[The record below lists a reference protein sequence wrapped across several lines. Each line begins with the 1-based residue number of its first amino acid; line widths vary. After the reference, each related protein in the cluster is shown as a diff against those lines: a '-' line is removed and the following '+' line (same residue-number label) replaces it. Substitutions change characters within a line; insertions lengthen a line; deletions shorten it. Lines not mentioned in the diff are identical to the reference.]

1 MAAFHLVWIAWPCL
15 LYPRLTAALGA
26 ATLTYAVVQLSL
38 RVLVWVVPVFAYLR
52 FVDGVDPVEYLK
64 LRHHVARGV
73 LVAAAVTALN
83 FAGTWARFGPPHLSA
98 ARVTWNSVLG
108 TSFLVGFIVRLAL
121 ETTQVTPEL
130 RAFLV
135 VGFCGGFTTFSTFAW
150 ETLALAEQGS
160 WGRSLL
166 YLGLSVVLALAG
178 CVAGMSAARQAVSAL
193 HR

>member
-1 MAAFHLVWIAWPCL
+1 MIL
-15 LYPRLTAALGA
+15 LYIAVGGAFGSLGRY
-26 ATLTYAVVQLSL
+26 LLSL
-38 RVLVWVVPVFAYLR
+38 SMQRPGEFPTGTLVVNVI
-52 FVDGVDPVEYLK
+52 G
-64 LRHHVARGV
+64 
-73 LVAAAVTALN
+73 
-83 FAGTWARFGPPHLSA
+83 
-98 ARVTWNSVLG
+98 
-108 TSFLVGFIVRLAL
+108 SFLLGFIVRLAL